1 MESEVSCR
9 KAVLSQQT
17 GIILEL
23 QTKIDGVK
31 SRRLYDCGCANP
43 HPALRTLRLTRLMVS
58 ASVLLLSWQSAL
70 HFSST
75 NLSDVTQGNGG

>member
-9 KAVLSQQT
+9 KAVRSQQT
-17 GIILEL
+17 DILER

-31 SRRLYDCGCANP
+31 SRRLYDCVCANP

-70 HFSST
+70 HLSST